1 MFHLVY
7 LTSPRID
14 CENLADDDTS
24 SDFCNDNSLYSYLR
38 VYAII
43 LGDFELS
50 SFQIDDAVTF
60 LFVILTLLG
69 TIILLNV
76 LIAVVTRSYEGAIET
91 SVIIFRK

>member
-7 LTSPRID
+7 LTSPSID
-14 CENLADDDTS
+14 CENPADDDTA

-50 SFQIDDAVTF
+50 SFQIQDAVTF
-60 LFVILTLLG
+60 LFVVLTLLG

-76 LIAVVTRSYEGAIET
+76 LIAVVTSSYEGAIET